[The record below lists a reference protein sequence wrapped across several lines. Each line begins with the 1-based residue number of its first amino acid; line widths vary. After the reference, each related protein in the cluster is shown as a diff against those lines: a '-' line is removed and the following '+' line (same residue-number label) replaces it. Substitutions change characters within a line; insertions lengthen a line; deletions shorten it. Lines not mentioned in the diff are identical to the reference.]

1 MLITFEGIDFAGK
14 TTQIELL
21 SKVLKNEKRKVLV
34 IREPGGT
41 IIGEKIRNI
50 LLSDEYD
57 IFPLTELFLFEASRH
72 ELVKRIIEPKELEGF
87 IILCDRF
94 CDSTIAY
101 QVFGRGLPLEFVK
114 DCNRLASNSITPDI
128 TFYID
133 IPLREFI
140 LRREGAEFDR
150 LESESVDFINKVING
165 FRTIAKEDKNR
176 IYIIDGTKSIE
187 EIHQEILEITI
198 KKLEGK

>member
-114 DCNRLASNSITPDI
+114 NCNRLASNSITPDI

-140 LRREGAEFDR
+140 LRRKGAEFDR